1 MDRRVTP
8 PKQNLGSPTSMS
20 TGPYFC
26 KNNNSARASLFCGT
40 FLYRQSS
47 RREDPEVRIELPI
60 EADVFSCDLGRA
72 TKSNFQIAETEKK
85 NCSID

>member
-1 MDRRVTP
+1 MSIRKKYPLEPRVW
-8 PKQNLGSPTSMS
+8 
-20 TGPYFC
+20 
-26 KNNNSARASLFCGT
+26 
-40 FLYRQSS
+40 SS

-85 NCSID
+85 TAQLINERQNKNEGKKG